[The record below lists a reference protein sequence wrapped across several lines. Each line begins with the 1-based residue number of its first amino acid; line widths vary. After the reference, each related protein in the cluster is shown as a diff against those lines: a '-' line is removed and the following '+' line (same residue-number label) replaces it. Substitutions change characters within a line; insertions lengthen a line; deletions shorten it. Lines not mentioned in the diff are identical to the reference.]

1 MKTKPDQ
8 NRNKISPDDIL
19 LSSVMDSMF
28 GGIVVSDRL
37 GNIVLHNSK
46 FRELWN
52 ISFEFINEK
61 SGREILHYAL
71 KQTEMQG
78 KFLRRIRNIW
88 EDESKDFGLINLKD
102 GRILEYF
109 TTPLYDEDQIN
120 GFLGIFRDVTEKTR
134 MLIRFEEYTTNLENI
149 VKLRTEQISNLN
161 KQLTDEIEK
170 TKLAERIMRVALE
183 KEKEVSQL
191 KSGFISTASHEFK
204 TPVTTILSSI
214 DLMESYWDQQNK
226 VKFIEHKEKIK
237 SKVHNLIQLIDDV
250 LIIHQI
256 EKNKMEIKNENIN
269 LKEVINELLD
279 EIKILDKQNHD
290 IIYNYNTE
298 TESIESDPRIY
309 RHVVGNLLSNAV
321 KYTPEEGRI
330 ILDVSIT
337 ESNVKII
344 VADEGPGIANEYI
357 SKIFEPFERG
367 NYHGDKEGSGLG
379 LSIVKFILDLCGGNI
394 EVFTQQDKGTKFFV
408 TIPLGQ
414 K

>member
-52 ISFEFINEK
+52 ISSEFINEK